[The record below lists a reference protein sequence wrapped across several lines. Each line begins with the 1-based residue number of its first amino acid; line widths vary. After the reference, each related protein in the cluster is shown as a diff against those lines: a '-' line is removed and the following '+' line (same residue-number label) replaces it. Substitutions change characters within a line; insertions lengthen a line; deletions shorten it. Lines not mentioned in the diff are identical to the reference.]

1 MYSIADR
8 SAHESHRAPLAAGM
22 GCEMASQL
30 VFCDW
35 VSCAAV
41 LTLRGADAIRP
52 IEMAPIYA
60 AARPR
65 GGRGARPTGDVRC
78 ASVRQR
84 PSVKAADD
92 RGRSRAYARDWPVMV
107 LDVVRRRTEVAW
119 LHFRRLAESGCSCG
133 GRYVHW

>member
-1 MYSIADR
+1 MPFDQSKWRQYMLLLG
-8 SAHESHRAPLAAGM
+8 RAA
-22 GCEMASQL
+22 
-30 VFCDW
+30 
-35 VSCAAV
+35 AAV
-41 LTLRGADAIRP
+41 PALLATC
-52 IEMAPIYA
+52 
-60 AARPR
+60 
-65 GGRGARPTGDVRC
+65 V

-92 RGRSRAYARDWPVMV
+92 RGRSRAYAWDWPVMV